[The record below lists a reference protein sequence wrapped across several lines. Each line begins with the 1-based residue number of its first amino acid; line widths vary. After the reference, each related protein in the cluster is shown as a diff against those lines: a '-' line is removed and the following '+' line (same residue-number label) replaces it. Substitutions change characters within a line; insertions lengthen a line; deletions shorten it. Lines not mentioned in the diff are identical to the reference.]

1 MQPFCVVE
9 ERKGANM
16 RQNPAKTHLP
26 TVIAVLLLSVG
37 FILLGMTASSQAAQ
51 EAPSQITG

>member
-1 MQPFCVVE
+1 
-9 ERKGANM
+9 M
-16 RQNPAKTHLP
+16 RQYPAKTHLP

-51 EAPSQITG
+51 EPASQITG

>member
-26 TVIAVLLLSVG
+26 TLITVLLLSVG
-37 FILLGMTASSQAAQ
+37 FILLGLTASPQAAQ
-51 EAPSQITG
+51 EPASQITG